1 MSKRDQRNPVTVI
14 AGILLPVV
22 LLVGLS
28 EVIGLTDFFSLTS
41 YLLFFMGL
49 GIGLGIASR
58 FY

>member
-1 MSKRDQRNPVTVI
+1 MSKREQRNPVTLI
-14 AGILLPVV
+14 AGLLLPIVV
-22 LLVGLS
+22 LVGLS
-28 EVIGLTDFFSLTS
+28 ELIGLTDFFSLGT

>member
-1 MSKRDQRNPVTVI
+1 MSEEKRNPVTLI
-14 AGILLPVV
+14 AGLLLPIVI
-22 LLVGLS
+22 LVGLS
-28 EVIGLTDFFSLTS
+28 EFIGLTDFFSLGT

>member
-1 MSKRDQRNPVTVI
+1 MSDQERNPVTLI
-14 AGILLPVV
+14 AGLLLPVV
-22 LLVGLS
+22 VLVGLS
-28 EVIGLTDFFSLTS
+28 EFIGLTDFFSLTS